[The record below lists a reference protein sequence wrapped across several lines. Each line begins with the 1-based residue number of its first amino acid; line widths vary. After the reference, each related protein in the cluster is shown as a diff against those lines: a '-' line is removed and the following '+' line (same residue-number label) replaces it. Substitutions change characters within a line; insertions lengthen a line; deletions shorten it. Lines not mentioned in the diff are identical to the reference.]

1 MWNRRHG
8 ALTSEIMGLKDI
20 KLNRI
25 DLIFLALGAIIFLLF
40 ILDLLGTRILFYG
53 DANAASFLLSSFPQS
68 LAALLGITFSILII
82 AIEFSASKY
91 TPKVLHFLLASIFKD
106 FQIIGIII
114 FFVAT
119 MFISFITLAHISGV
133 AISNEIRV
141 LTSLSMALTACCFLL
156 LLNLFRRVPRFFN
169 PEDIVS
175 DVKMKALGENQPKEN
190 EELIEILGDII
201 RKEALQGN
209 IDVASDALTA
219 LEDVS
224 VYNFKNHRDGL
235 NEVVLEQL
243 FEIARTA
250 VKIDDINTANEVVEA
265 MRVLCE
271 ATIDADSKYL
281 GGFRYLR
288 EIGMLALDLSR
299 GIVHS
304 QMLLSI
310 SHLFSDL
317 ILSAKEKDR
326 NTHAMFSIMQFFIL
340 GSFYNSN
347 HESIANHIIEDIT
360 SVCSQK
366 EVEVAYSGLMEKKE
380 TLRSYFGGKDPQ
392 HALSDFY
399 DVLMA

>member
-1 MWNRRHG
+1 MVYLQRKDMN
-8 ALTSEIMGLKDI
+8 LKDT

-40 ILDLLGTRILFYG
+40 VLDLFGARILFYG
-53 DANAASFLLSSFPQS
+53 DENAASFLLSSFPQS
-68 LAALLGITFSILII
+68 LAALFGITFSILII

-106 FQIIGIII
+106 FQIMGVIV
-114 FFVAT
+114 FFIAT

-133 AISNEIRV
+133 NISNQIRV

-169 PEDIVS
+169 PEDIVDS
-175 DVKMKALGENQPKEN
+175 VKTNALSENRPKEN
-190 EELIEILGDII
+190 AELVEILGDVI

-219 LEDVS
+219 LEEVS
-224 VYNFKNHRDGL
+224 VYNFKNRREGFND
-235 NEVVLEQL
+235 VVLEQL
-243 FEIARTA
+243 FEISRTA
-250 VKIDDINTANEVVEA
+250 IRIDDTNTSNEVVEA
-265 MRVLCE
+265 MHVFCE
-271 ATIDADSKYL
+271 ATIEVDSQYL

-288 EIGMLALDLSR
+288 DIGTLALDR
-299 GIVHS
+299 AKGVVHS
-304 QMLLSI
+304 QLLLSV
-310 SHLFSDL
+310 SHLFSEL

-366 EVEVAYSGLMEKKE
+366 EVEVAYTGLIEKKE

>member
-1 MWNRRHG
+1 
-8 ALTSEIMGLKDI
+8 
-20 KLNRI
+20 
-25 DLIFLALGAIIFLLF
+25 
-40 ILDLLGTRILFYG
+40 LFYG
-53 DANAASFLLSSFPQS
+53 DENAASFLLSSFPQS
-68 LAALLGITFSILII
+68 LAALFGITFSILII

-106 FQIIGIII
+106 FQIMGVIV
-114 FFVAT
+114 FFIVT
-119 MFISFITLAHISGV
+119 MFVSFITLAHLSGV
-133 AISNEIRV
+133 NISNEIRV

-169 PEDIVS
+169 PEDIVNN
-175 DVKMKALGENQPKEN
+175 VKTKAFNEHRPKEN
-190 EELIEILGDII
+190 AELVEILGDII

-224 VYNFKNHRDGL
+224 VYNFKNGREGFND
-235 NEVVLEQL
+235 VVLEQL
-243 FEIARTA
+243 FEISRTA
-250 VKIDDINTANEVVEA
+250 IRIDDTNTSNEVVEA
-265 MRVLCE
+265 MRVFCE
-271 ATIDADSKYL
+271 ATIEVDSQYL

-288 EIGMLALDLSR
+288 DIGTLALDHSK

-304 QMLLSI
+304 QLLLSV
-310 SHLFSDL
+310 SHLFSEL

-326 NTHAMFSIMQFFIL
+326 NTQAMFSIMQFFIL

-347 HESIANHIIEDIT
+347 HESIANHMIEDIT
-360 SVCSQK
+360 SVCSQR
-366 EVEVAYSGLMEKKE
+366 EVGVAYSGLIEKKE

-392 HALSDFY
+392 HALSNFY

>member
-1 MWNRRHG
+1 
-8 ALTSEIMGLKDI
+8 MGLKDI

-250 VKIDDINTANEVVEA
+250 VKIDDTNTANEVVEA

>member
-1 MWNRRHG
+1 MD
-8 ALTSEIMGLKDI
+8 LKDT

-25 DLIFLALGAIIFLLF
+25 DLIFLALGAIIFLF
-40 ILDLLGTRILFYG
+40 FVLDLLGARILFYG
-53 DANAASFLLSSFPQS
+53 DENAASFLLSSFPQS
-68 LAALLGITFSILII
+68 LAALFGITFSILII

-106 FQIIGIII
+106 FQIMGVIV
-114 FFVAT
+114 FFIVT
-119 MFISFITLAHISGV
+119 MFVSFITLAHLSGV
-133 AISNEIRV
+133 NISNEIRV

-169 PEDIVS
+169 PEDIVNN
-175 DVKMKALGENQPKEN
+175 VKTKAFNEHRPKEN
-190 EELIEILGDII
+190 AELVEILGDVI

-224 VYNFKNHRDGL
+224 VYNFKNGREGFND
-235 NEVVLEQL
+235 VVLEQL
-243 FEIARTA
+243 FEISRTA
-250 VKIDDINTANEVVEA
+250 IRIDDTNTSNEVVEA
-265 MRVLCE
+265 IRVFCE
-271 ATIDADSKYL
+271 ATIEVDSQYL

-288 EIGMLALDLSR
+288 DIGTLALDHSK

-304 QMLLSI
+304 QLLLSV
-310 SHLFSDL
+310 SHLFSEL

-326 NTHAMFSIMQFFIL
+326 NTQAMFSIMQFFIL

-360 SVCSQK
+360 SVCSQR
-366 EVEVAYSGLMEKKE
+366 EVGVAYSGLIEKKE

-392 HALSDFY
+392 HALSNFY

>member
-1 MWNRRHG
+1 M
-8 ALTSEIMGLKDI
+8 

-25 DLIFLALGAIIFLLF
+25 DLIFLALGAIIFLF
-40 ILDLLGTRILFYG
+40 FVLDLLGARILFYG
-53 DANAASFLLSSFPQS
+53 DENAASFLLSSFPQS
-68 LAALLGITFSILII
+68 LAALFGITFSILII

-91 TPKVLHFLLASIFKD
+91 TPKVLHFLLASIFTD
-106 FQIIGIII
+106 FQIMGVIV
-114 FFVAT
+114 FFIVT
-119 MFISFITLAHISGV
+119 MFVSFITLAHLSGV
-133 AISNEIRV
+133 NISNEIRV

-169 PEDIVS
+169 PEDIVNN
-175 DVKMKALGENQPKEN
+175 VKTKAFNEHRPKEN
-190 EELIEILGDII
+190 AELVEILGDII

-224 VYNFKNHRDGL
+224 VYNFRNGREGFND
-235 NEVVLEQL
+235 VVLEQL
-243 FEIARTA
+243 FEISRTA
-250 VKIDDINTANEVVEA
+250 IRIDDTNTSNEVVEA
-265 MRVLCE
+265 MRVFCE
-271 ATIDADSKYL
+271 ATIDVDSNYL
-281 GGFRYLR
+281 GGFKYLR
-288 EIGMLALDLSR
+288 DIGMLALDLSK

-304 QMLLSI
+304 QLLLSV
-310 SHLFSDL
+310 SHLFSEL

-360 SVCSQK
+360 SVCSQR
-366 EVEVAYSGLMEKKE
+366 EVEVAYSGLIEKKE

>member
-1 MWNRRHG
+1 
-8 ALTSEIMGLKDI
+8 
-20 KLNRI
+20 
-25 DLIFLALGAIIFLLF
+25 
-40 ILDLLGTRILFYG
+40 
-53 DANAASFLLSSFPQS
+53 
-68 LAALLGITFSILII
+68 
-82 AIEFSASKY
+82 
-91 TPKVLHFLLASIFKD
+91 
-106 FQIIGIII
+106 
-114 FFVAT
+114 
-119 MFISFITLAHISGV
+119 
-133 AISNEIRV
+133 
-141 LTSLSMALTACCFLL
+141 
-156 LLNLFRRVPRFFN
+156 
-169 PEDIVS
+169 
-175 DVKMKALGENQPKEN
+175 MKALGENQPKEN

>member
-1 MWNRRHG
+1 MLNWLHG
-8 ALTSEIMGLKDI
+8 VFAAKDMNLKDT

-25 DLIFLALGAIIFLLF
+25 DLIFLALGVIIFLLF
-40 ILDLLGTRILFYG
+40 VLDLLGARILFYG
-53 DANAASFLLSSFPQS
+53 DASAASFLLSALPQS
-68 LAALLGITFSILII
+68 LAALFGITFSIFII

-106 FQIIGIII
+106 FQIMGIIV

-119 MFISFITLAHISGV
+119 MFVSFITLAHISGV
-133 AISNEIRV
+133 NISNENRV
-141 LTSLSMALTACCFLL
+141 LTSLSVALTACCFLL

-169 PEDIVS
+169 PEDIVN
-175 DVKMKALGENQPKEN
+175 DVKAKALSEYRPKEN
-190 EELIEILGDII
+190 AELVEILGDVI
-201 RKEALQGN
+201 RKESLQGN
-209 IDVASDALTA
+209 IDVASDALTT
-219 LEDVS
+219 LEEIS
-224 VYNFKNHRDGL
+224 VYNFQNRREGFND
-235 NEVVLEQL
+235 VVLEQL
-243 FEIARTA
+243 YEISRTA
-250 VKIDDINTANEVVEA
+250 IRIDDTNTSNEVVDA
-265 MRVLCE
+265 MRVFCGT
-271 ATIDADSKYL
+271 TIDVDSQYL

-288 EIGMLALDLSR
+288 DIGTLALDR
-299 GIVHS
+299 AKGVVHS
-304 QMLLSI
+304 QLLLSV
-310 SHLFSDL
+310 SHLFSEL

-366 EVEVAYSGLMEKKE
+366 EVEVAYTGLIEKKE
-380 TLRSYFGGKDPQ
+380 TLRSYFGGEDPQ

>member
-1 MWNRRHG
+1 LEAYEVKRE
-8 ALTSEIMGLKDI
+8 SKGLKEM

-25 DLIFLALGAIIFLLF
+25 DLIFLALGAIIFLSF
-40 ILDLLGTRILFYG
+40 VLDLLGARILFYG
-53 DANAASFLLSSFPQS
+53 DENAASFLLSSFPQS
-68 LAALLGITFSILII
+68 LAALFGITFSILII

-91 TPKVLHFLLASIFKD
+91 TPKVLHFLLASIFND
-106 FQIIGIII
+106 FQIMGVIV
-114 FFVAT
+114 FFIVT
-119 MFISFITLAHISGV
+119 MFVSFITLAHLSGV
-133 AISNEIRV
+133 YISNEIRV

-169 PEDIVS
+169 PEDIVNN
-175 DVKMKALGENQPKEN
+175 VKTKALSENQPKEN
-190 EELIEILGDII
+190 AELVEILGDII

-219 LEDVS
+219 LEDVA
-224 VYNFKNHRDGL
+224 VYNFKNRREGFND
-235 NEVVLEQL
+235 VVLEQL
-243 FEIARTA
+243 FEISRTA
-250 VKIDDINTANEVVEA
+250 IKIDDTNTSNEVVEA
-265 MRVLCE
+265 MRVFCE
-271 ATIDADSKYL
+271 ATIDVDSNYL
-281 GGFRYLR
+281 GGFKYLR
-288 EIGMLALDLSR
+288 DIGMLALDLSK

-304 QMLLSI
+304 QLLLSV
-310 SHLFSDL
+310 SHLFSEL

-360 SVCSQK
+360 SVCSQR
-366 EVEVAYSGLMEKKE
+366 EVEVAYSGLIEKKE
-380 TLRSYFGGKDPQ
+380 TLRSYFGGRDPQ

>member
-1 MWNRRHG
+1 MWNRRHS
-8 ALTSEIMGLKDI
+8 ALSSESMGLKDT

-40 ILDLLGTRILFYG
+40 VLDLLGTRILFYG
-53 DANAASFLLSSFPQS
+53 DANAASFLLSSLPQS
-68 LAALLGITFSILII
+68 LAALFGITFSILII

-106 FQIIGIII
+106 FQIMGVIV
-114 FFVAT
+114 FFIAT
-119 MFISFITLAHISGV
+119 MFVSFITLAHISGV
-133 AISNEIRV
+133 NISNEIRV

-156 LLNLFRRVPRFFN
+156 ILNLFRRVPRFFN
-169 PEDIVS
+169 PEDIVNN
-175 DVKMKALGENQPKEN
+175 VKTKALSENQPKEN
-190 EELIEILGDII
+190 AELVEILGDII

-219 LEDVS
+219 LEEVS
-224 VYNFKNHRDGL
+224 VYNFKNRREGFND
-235 NEVVLEQL
+235 VVLEQL
-243 FEIARTA
+243 FEISRTA
-250 VKIDDINTANEVVEA
+250 IRIDDTNTSNEVVEA
-265 MRVLCE
+265 MRVFCE
-271 ATIDADSKYL
+271 ATIDVDSQYL

-288 EIGMLALDLSR
+288 DIGTLALDRSK

-304 QMLLSI
+304 QLLLSV
-310 SHLFSDL
+310 SHLFSEL

-360 SVCSQK
+360 SVCSQR
-366 EVEVAYSGLMEKKE
+366 EVEVAYSGLIEKKE

>member
-1 MWNRRHG
+1 M
-8 ALTSEIMGLKDI
+8 SLKDI

-25 DLIFLALGAIIFLLF
+25 DLIFLALGALIFLLF
-40 ILDLLGTRILFYG
+40 VLDLLGTRILFYG

-68 LAALLGITFSILII
+68 LAALFGITFSILII

-91 TPKVLHFLLASIFKD
+91 TPKVLHFLLASIFTD
-106 FQIIGIII
+106 FQIMGIIV
-114 FFVAT
+114 FFVVT
-119 MFISFITLAHISGV
+119 MFVSFITLAHISGV
-133 AISNEIRV
+133 TISNQIRV
-141 LTSLSMALTACCFLL
+141 MTSLSMALTACCFLL
-156 LLNLFRRVPRFFN
+156 TVNLFRRVPRFFN
-169 PEDIVS
+169 PEDIVDS
-175 DVKMKALGENQPKEN
+175 VKTKALSENQPKEN
-190 EELIEILGDII
+190 AELVEILGDII

-235 NEVVLEQL
+235 NEAVLEQL
-243 FEIARTA
+243 FEISKVAIR
-250 VKIDDINTANEVVEA
+250 IDDTNTASEAVEA
-265 MRVLCE
+265 MRVFCE
-271 ATIDADSKYL
+271 TTIDVDSKYL

-288 EIGMLALDLSR
+288 EIGMLALDLSK

-304 QMLLSI
+304 QMLLSV

-326 NTHAMFSIMQFFIL
+326 HTHAMFSIMQFFIL

-347 HESIANHIIEDIT
+347 HESIANHIIEDMT

-380 TLRSYFGGKDPQ
+380 TLRAYFGGKDPQ

>member
-1 MWNRRHG
+1 MH
-8 ALTSEIMGLKDI
+8 LSESMDLKDT

-25 DLIFLALGAIIFLLF
+25 DLIFLALGALIFLF
-40 ILDLLGTRILFYG
+40 FVLDLLGTRILFYG

-68 LAALLGITFSILII
+68 LAALFGITFSILII

-106 FQIIGIII
+106 FQIMGVIV
-114 FFVAT
+114 FFIVT
-119 MFISFITLAHISGV
+119 MFVSFITLAHISGV
-133 AISNEIRV
+133 NISNQIRV

-156 LLNLFRRVPRFFN
+156 IINLFRRVPRFFN
-169 PEDIVS
+169 PEDIVNN
-175 DVKMKALGENQPKEN
+175 VKTKALSENQPKEN
-190 EELIEILGDII
+190 AELVEILGDII

-224 VYNFKNHRDGL
+224 VYNFKNRREGFND
-235 NEVVLEQL
+235 VVLEQL
-243 FEIARTA
+243 FEISRTA
-250 VKIDDINTANEVVEA
+250 IRIDDTNTSNEVVEA
-265 MRVLCE
+265 MRVFCE
-271 ATIDADSKYL
+271 ATIEVESQYL

-288 EIGMLALDLSR
+288 DIGTLALDR
-299 GIVHS
+299 AKGVVHS
-304 QMLLSI
+304 QLLLSV
-310 SHLFSDL
+310 SHLFSEL

-360 SVCSQK
+360 SVCSQR
-366 EVEVAYSGLMEKKE
+366 EVEVAYSGLIEKKE

>member
-1 MWNRRHG
+1 MD
-8 ALTSEIMGLKDI
+8 LKDT

-25 DLIFLALGAIIFLLF
+25 SLIFLALGAIILLLF
-40 ILDLLGTRILFYG
+40 VLDLLGTRILFYG
-53 DANAASFLLSSFPQS
+53 DANAASFLLSSLPQS
-68 LAALLGITFSILII
+68 LAALFGITFAILII
-82 AIEFSASKY
+82 AVEFSASKY
-91 TPKVLHFLLASIFKD
+91 TPKVLHFLLVSIFKD
-106 FQIIGIII
+106 FQIMGVIV

-119 MFISFITLAHISGV
+119 MFVSFITLAHINGV
-133 AISNEIRV
+133 NISNEIRI
-141 LTSLSMALTACCFLL
+141 LTSLSMALTAYCFLL
-156 LLNLFRRVPRFFN
+156 LLNLFRRVPRLFN
-169 PEDIVS
+169 PEDIVNS
-175 DVKMKALGENQPKEN
+175 VKTKALSENQPKEN
-190 EELIEILGDII
+190 AELVEILGDII

-224 VYNFKNHRDGL
+224 VYNFQHHRDGL

-243 FEIARTA
+243 FEISRTA
-250 VKIDDINTANEVVEA
+250 IRIDDTNTANEAVEA
-265 MRVLCE
+265 MRVFCE
-271 ATIDADSKYL
+271 ATIDIDSKYL

-288 EIGMLALDLSR
+288 EIGMLALDLSK

-304 QMLLSI
+304 QMLLSV
-310 SHLFSDL
+310 SHLFSEL

-326 NTHAMFSIMQFFIL
+326 HTHTMFAIMQFFIL

-347 HESIANHIIEDIT
+347 HESIANHMIEDIT

-366 EVEVAYSGLMEKKE
+366 EVEVAYTGLIEKKE

>member
-1 MWNRRHG
+1 MN
-8 ALTSEIMGLKDI
+8 LKDT

-40 ILDLLGTRILFYG
+40 VLDLFGARILFYG
-53 DANAASFLLSSFPQS
+53 DENAASFLLSSFPQS
-68 LAALLGITFSILII
+68 LAALFGITFSILII

-106 FQIIGIII
+106 FQIMGVIV
-114 FFVAT
+114 FFIAT

-133 AISNEIRV
+133 NISNQIRV

-169 PEDIVS
+169 PEDIVDS
-175 DVKMKALGENQPKEN
+175 VKTNALSENRPKEN
-190 EELIEILGDII
+190 AELVEILGDVI

-219 LEDVS
+219 LEEVS
-224 VYNFKNHRDGL
+224 VYNFKNRREGFND
-235 NEVVLEQL
+235 VVLEQL
-243 FEIARTA
+243 FEISRTA
-250 VKIDDINTANEVVEA
+250 IRIDDTNTSNEVVEA
-265 MRVLCE
+265 MHVFCE
-271 ATIDADSKYL
+271 ATIEVDSQYL

-288 EIGMLALDLSR
+288 DIGTLALDR
-299 GIVHS
+299 AKGVVHS
-304 QMLLSI
+304 QLLLSV
-310 SHLFSDL
+310 SHLFSEL

-366 EVEVAYSGLMEKKE
+366 EVEVAYTGLIEKKE

>member
-1 MWNRRHG
+1 VP
-8 ALTSEIMGLKDI
+8 SESMGLKDT

-25 DLIFLALGAIIFLLF
+25 DLIFLALGALIFLLF
-40 ILDLLGTRILFYG
+40 VLDLLGTRILFYG

-68 LAALLGITFSILII
+68 LAALFGITFSILII

-106 FQIIGIII
+106 FQIMGVIV
-114 FFVAT
+114 FFIAT

-133 AISNEIRV
+133 IISNQIRV

-156 LLNLFRRVPRFFN
+156 IINLFRRVPRFFN
-169 PEDIVS
+169 PEDIVNS
-175 DVKMKALGENQPKEN
+175 VKTKALSENQPKEN
-190 EELIEILGDII
+190 AELVEILGDII

-219 LEDVS
+219 LEEVS
-224 VYNFKNHRDGL
+224 VYNFKNRREGFND
-235 NEVVLEQL
+235 VVLEQL
-243 FEIARTA
+243 FEISRTA
-250 VKIDDINTANEVVEA
+250 VRIDDTNTSNEVVEA
-265 MRVLCE
+265 MRVFCE
-271 ATIDADSKYL
+271 ATIEVDSQYL

-288 EIGMLALDLSR
+288 DIGTLALDR
-299 GIVHS
+299 AKGVVHS
-304 QMLLSI
+304 QLLLSV
-310 SHLFSDL
+310 SHLFSEL

-366 EVEVAYSGLMEKKE
+366 EVEVAYTGLIEKKE